1 MFAFYLLS
9 EKFVL
14 RSILKQIKRG
24 KKPLLA
30 LSFPSWDY
38 TSCWYLHHIQLL
50 ALNKTKLTFV
60 KTGQNK
66 HEPKHSTD

>member
-38 TSCWYLHHIQLL
+38 THGTTTPHT
-50 ALNKTKLTFV
+50 AF
-60 KTGQNK
+60 
-66 HEPKHSTD
+66 ST